1 MEESLQVVSIMI
13 TLKIVIIEADE
24 NINKSES
31 MDRVKYIIPCTLQ
44 ESSGSSWYWKFGVE
58 VEKGTMNKVDAV
70 RSAYSYI

>member
-44 ESSGSSWYWKFGVE
+44 ESSGSSWY
-58 VEKGTMNKVDAV
+58 
-70 RSAYSYI
+70 